1 MVLRNHPI
9 GGSYVVVSLDP
20 VASLAW
26 LDDPISLEESR
37 NMQCGKYI
45 AYLTEPWSEDDYV
58 DRVAGYVP
66 CSLVLVAQGRPPT
79 NPSALYNQAAA
90 LPILP
95 NTFSVLGRRPVHAY
109 PSLPWDDCYHTSPLS
124 IRSAYCKPRVS
135 NEEPEAMLVGAN
147 EEALLEAY
155 LGMDDI
161 YLWNRLHDREKGR
174 EVVFPPDEPRVVKAV
189 EGADQDYKDA
199 ERWRRFML
207 DSKVCKSDER
217 EEDEKSEADEEDYH
231 APSYR
236 TPEAAVLAF
245 PSRNAAQRVM
255 VRYSY
260 DLSSFESPPDPIGFL
275 RELDEMKRY
284 SYLTFRFR
292 IATDCRDRW
301 NQQVVEVEKKNAQ
314 FIAAL
319 EAQGVRITPRKS
331 SCLRRCFQRVRR
343 LVRAAAFWRKR
354 VAPVKG
360 KGRRGGKHVPYGALS
375 PRASSSCSDW

>member
-26 LDDPISLEESR
+26 LDDPISFEESC

-90 LPILP
+90 MPILP
-95 NTFSVLGRRPVHAY
+95 NTSSELGRRPVHAY
-109 PSLPWDDCYHTSPLS
+109 PSLPWDDCCHTSPLS
-124 IRSAYCKPRVS
+124 IRSAYCKPRIS
-135 NEEPEAMLVGAN
+135 NEEPESMLVGAN

-174 EVVFPPDEPRVVKAV
+174 EVVFPPDEPRVVRAI
-189 EGADQDYKDA
+189 EGADKDYKDA

-207 DSKVCKSDER
+207 DSKVYEGEERDE
-217 EEDEKSEADEEDYH
+217 DAASEADEEDYH
-231 APSYR
+231 APSSR
-236 TPEAAVLAF
+236 TPEAPVLAF

-260 DLSSFESPPDPIGFL
+260 DLSSFESPPDPVGFL
-275 RELDEMKRY
+275 RELDEMK
-284 SYLTFRFR
+284 R

-301 NQQVVEVEKKNAQ
+301 NQQVVEVEQKNAQ

-319 EAQGVRITPRKS
+319 EAQGVRITPRKP

-343 LVRAAAFWRKR
+343 LARAAVFWRKR
-354 VAPVKG
+354 VSPVKE
-360 KGRRGGKHVPYGALS
+360 KGRRGGEHIPSGALS
-375 PRASSSCSDW
+375 PRASSSFSDW

>member
-9 GGSYVVVSLDP
+9 GGSCVVISLDP

-26 LDDPISLEESR
+26 LDDPISFEESR

-79 NPSALYNQAAA
+79 NPSALYNHAAA
-90 LPILP
+90 VPILP
-95 NTFSVLGRRPVHAY
+95 NTLSDLSRRPVHAY

-124 IRSAYCKPRVS
+124 IRSAYCKSRVS
-135 NEEPEAMLVGAN
+135 HEEPEAMLVGAN

-161 YLWNRLHDREKGR
+161 DLWNRLHDREKGR
-174 EVVFPPDEPRVVKAV
+174 EVVFPPDEPRVVKAI

-236 TPEAAVLAF
+236 MPAAAVLAF

-275 RELDEMKRY
+275 RELDEMKR
-284 SYLTFRFR
+284 

-301 NQQVVEVEKKNAQ
+301 NQQVVEVERKNAQ

-319 EAQGVRITPRKS
+319 EAQGVRITPRRP
-331 SCLRRCFQRVRR
+331 SCLRRCLHRVRR
-343 LVRAAAFWRKR
+343 LACAAAFWRKR
-354 VAPVKG
+354 VTPVKG
-360 KGRRGGKHVPYGALS
+360 KGRRRGDKHVPYGALS